1 MVIKIKR
8 NQPVTSS
15 KEDQFFDIAVPHP
28 WRALSDEQL
37 LFFFRQLSR
46 DLPMEEILTLCLF
59 RWADLRVLCRT
70 PDGSFLVMHRHAP
83 KQQACLSVREVQT
96 AICAL
101 DYLRHFPPSPVR
113 ITHIGNAQAIDKDFT
128 EVPFSTFLSC
138 DNYYQGFLHT
148 KNDALLKDLAALLY
162 PNVKRKHLTK
172 PYLYGCFYWFASLK
186 WYFSGMFP
194 HFLQPMP
201 SEPTNLLGSSPNI
214 GEILRTA
221 MNAQIRA
228 LTGGDIT
235 KEQAVLSMDT
245 WRALTELDAKA
256 KEAEDLRRQSK

>member
-1 MVIKIKR
+1 MLPYFR
-8 NQPVTSS
+8 SMEAFFNLSLPTGW
-15 KEDQFFDIAVPHP
+15 QF
-28 WRALSDEQL
+28 LSDCQL
-37 LFFFRQLSR
+37 QYFFRQLSR

-59 RWADLRVLCRT
+59 KWGDITVLCRLYN
-70 PDGSFLVMHRHAP
+70 GNYLVRQRHKP
-83 KQQACLSVREVQT
+83 KQEAQLTLRQIHSAT
-96 AICAL
+96 ASL
-101 DYLRHFPPSPVR
+101 DFLRHFPTSPVR

-128 EVPFSTFLSC
+128 EVPFSTYISC

-148 KNDALLKDLAALLY
+148 KNDALLKDLATLLY
-162 PNVKRKHLTK
+162 PGVKRARLTK

-235 KEQAVLSMDT
+235 KEQAVLAMDT

>member
-1 MVIKIKR
+1 MLPYLCR
-8 NQPVTSS
+8 M
-15 KEDQFFDIAVPHP
+15 EAFFNISLPTG
-28 WRALSDEQL
+28 WQSLSDSQL
-37 LFFFRQLSR
+37 LYFFRQLSR
-46 DLPMEEILTLCLF
+46 NLPMEEILTLCLF
-59 RWADLRVLCRT
+59 KWGDITVLCRLYN
-70 PDGSFLVMHRHAP
+70 GNYLVRQRHKP
-83 KQQACLSVREVQT
+83 KQEAQLTLRQIHSAT
-96 AICAL
+96 ASL
-101 DYLRHFPPSPVR
+101 DYLRYFPPSPVR

-194 HFLQPMP
+194 HIFQPMP

-235 KEQAVLSMDT
+235 KEQAVLAMDT